1 MLNLF
6 NNNLSL
12 FDNNLLSYSLLLG
25 SLGILGYSMFYFS
38 GYLTNADINQN
49 IHTLPN
55 TETFT
60 QRLVENLENHSVAN
74 IDNVVPIMSNKLET
88 ITQGIN
94 TDGTNLVDSSVLTDQ
109 KMLYDYMNELLYNNA
124 TPMTSLG
131 EISPTYFIRE
141 YRNDPAL
148 ASYFD
153 KTADWADSISRQT
166 SGTSANSEIIF
177 MRKIGEEINNIRD
190 LISNNLSS
198 VNVNSNPISPVVEH
212 PVSKILE
219 QNSLLSPS
227 YDGWLNEIFNKI
239 INLQDKITDIEQLR
253 KLIDLYSIIPN
264 EIYNVDYVSTLI
276 IYGSI

>member
-1 MLNLF
+1 MIMNLF
-6 NNNLSL
+6 QNFSTTDLTIIGLGLTL
-12 FDNNLLSYSLLLG
+12 FNYSLYCLYTQ
-25 SLGILGYSMFYFS
+25 SIPLGYKTIYFNDNISDINSIDTESLRSLNTTESSSSTEKVYFS
-38 GYLTNADINQN
+38 TEELNSSVEEVNSN
-49 IHTLPN
+49 IT
-55 TETFT
+55 T
-60 QRLVENLENHSVAN
+60 
-74 IDNVVPIMSNKLET
+74 
-88 ITQGIN
+88 
-94 TDGTNLVDSSVLTDQ
+94 LVDASVQTDQ
-109 KMLYDYMNELLYNNA
+109 KMLYNYMNELIYNNA
-124 TPMTSLG
+124 TPVTSLG
-131 EISPTYFIRE
+131 EISPTDFVRE

-148 ASYFD
+148 ASYFE

-219 QNSLLSPS
+219 QNSLLYPS